1 MDATVDERALVR
13 EKAAQAGAILQELG
27 VDCWM
32 TVVRETSA
40 GGDPVLPFI
49 YGHDVTWQSAF
60 IFTRS
65 GRRIAIVGH
74 FDAET
79 VRRLG
84 VYDEVVT
91 YHHAFSEPLRAVL
104 TDLDPAQIALNYS
117 TNDPR
122 PTG

>member
-60 IFTRS
+60 IFTRLS
-65 GRRIAIVGH
+65 TLRSQIRPPRRNAT
-74 FDAET
+74 A
-79 VRRLG
+79 
-84 VYDEVVT
+84 VT
-91 YHHAFSEPLRAVL
+91 TR
-104 TDLDPAQIALNYS
+104 
-117 TNDPR
+117 
-122 PTG
+122 